1 MVVVRLGAYLFNIPK
16 QQNYVFSKCWVA
28 LISCQHGPIGE
39 EWAKYLGRWLNYELA
54 PPVQNRP
61 STTLKAA
68 VVYFYFGKE
77 FLAVRRCTSPFGE
90 RYKLVFGIRLSALNR
105 RTGDCKHSNGGAV
118 FGFRITDLCSR
129 APILKNQRLIL
140 FFPADG
146 EHFISAHVC
155 RGGRKIELRRH
166 LWYSANLQHSCSPSI
181 HCDSYFFPHP
191 AEVLRVWNAR
201 LWSQVNCVSP
211 FGENSI
217 QQQYNNVVPVCV
229 LMVCSSK
236 SEKQNKW
243 NTNLTRVL

>member
-28 LISCQHGPIGE
+28 LISCQYGPIGE

-77 FLAVRRCTSPFGE
+77 FLAVRRCTSPFGK
-90 RYKLVFGIRLSALNR
+90 RYKLVFSVRLSALNR
-105 RTGDCKHSNGGAV
+105 RTGDCKHSNGGAL

-155 RGGRKIELRRH
+155 RG
-166 LWYSANLQHSCSPSI
+166 
-181 HCDSYFFPHP
+181 
-191 AEVLRVWNAR
+191 AEKL
-201 LWSQVNCVSP
+201 NCVVIYGIVQTCSILVRHRSTVTHISFLTQRRFCVSEMP
-211 FGENSI
+211 DYGVRWIAFPRSGRIRSNSSI
-217 QQQYNNVVPVCV
+217 IMLFLYAC
-229 LMVCSSK
+229 
-236 SEKQNKW
+236 
-243 NTNLTRVL
+243 